1 MNTTTTTTSSITLH
15 TASYLTYCQQNKRLD
30 PKTIKAYR
38 IDLTQFAAATTDT
51 SINNI
56 NPDII
61 KSYIATLHN
70 TYKPKTVKRKIALP
84 TVNYYCKHDYQ
95 QDPAYLQPFYN
106 HFLCMLVV
114 KNPS

>member
-61 KSYIATLHN
+61 KSYIATLPSLKSTARAKKN
-70 TYKPKTVKRKIALP
+70 VFFTSGTRPVSPLYPTTVRHIVFLLP
-84 TVNYYCKHDYQ
+84 ID
-95 QDPAYLQPFYN
+95 FIG
-106 HFLCMLVV
+106 
-114 KNPS
+114 S